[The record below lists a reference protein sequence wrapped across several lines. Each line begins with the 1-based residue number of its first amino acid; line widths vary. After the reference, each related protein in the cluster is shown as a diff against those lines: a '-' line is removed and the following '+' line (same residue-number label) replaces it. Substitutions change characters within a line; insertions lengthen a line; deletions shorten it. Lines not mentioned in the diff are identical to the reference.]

1 MPITLTCSQGHTW
14 ELLADS
20 PNGSAVP
27 CPVCGEP
34 VALPPVEGTLPL
46 LRQTPQPPDA
56 ESATPLQPLKRTT
69 DEYATLRHDSALKP
83 AAKTVGCY
91 EVPGFE
97 LLNEIGRGGMGVVWR
112 ARDLSLDREVA
123 IKFLHEKFS
132 ADSSVAERFVEEARI
147 TGQLQHPGIP
157 AVYHVGKLADGRP
170 YLAMKLIKGQT
181 LHELLAEKELPNW
194 LAIFE
199 AGCQAVGYAH
209 ARNVIDRDLK
219 PANVMVGSFGQVQVM
234 DWGLA
239 KVLSSKAIPTTERI
253 QTEPFSTDIRS
264 PRASDSSDTQ
274 AGSVI
279 GTPAFMSPEQAAGEV
294 DRIDQRSDVFAI
306 GAILCTILTG
316 KPPYQ
321 GRTAEAVRA
330 AAVLGKMDDA
340 LARLDG
346 RGAEPGLVS
355 LAKRCLAVEPN
366 DRPADA
372 SAVAADVAGLRA
384 AAEQRARDAEM
395 ERARAEVQA
404 TEQRKRRRAQL
415 ALMSV
420 IAVLLLAGGAGI
432 YVKYREA
439 TEALGQ
445 RDEAIGKRD
454 DALK

>member
-123 IKFLHEKFS
+123 IKFLHEKYP
-132 ADSSVAERFVEEARI
+132 ADSTVAERFVEEARI

-157 AVYHVGKLADGRP
+157 AVYQVGKLADGRP
-170 YLAMKLIKGQT
+170 YLAMKLIKGET
-181 LHELLAEKELPNW
+181 LSQLLTDRSASPHNW
-194 LAIFE
+194 LPVFE
-199 AGCQAVGYAH
+199 AICQAVGYAH
-209 ARNVIDRDLK
+209 ARNVIHRDLK
-219 PANVMVGSFGQVQVM
+219 PSNVMVGSFAQVQVM

-239 KVLSSKAIPTTERI
+239 KVLASGSRSHAVTHDTT
-253 QTEPFSTDIRS
+253 QPLSTDILS

-274 AGSVI
+274 AGTII
-279 GTPAFMSPEQAAGEV
+279 GTPAFIPPEQASGEI
-294 DRIDQRSDVFAI
+294 DRIDQRSDVFAL
-306 GAILCTILTG
+306 GAILCVILTG
-316 KPPYQ
+316 RPPYE
-321 GRTAEAVRA
+321 GKGAEAVRA
-330 AAVLGKMDDA
+330 AAVLGRMDDA

-346 RGAEPGLVS
+346 CGAKPELIA
-355 LAKRCLAVEPN
+355 LAKRCLACE
-366 DRPADA
+366 PAD
-372 SAVAADVAGLRA
+372 
-384 AAEQRARDAEM
+384 
-395 ERARAEVQA
+395 
-404 TEQRKRRRAQL
+404 
-415 ALMSV
+415 
-420 IAVLLLAGGAGI
+420 
-432 YVKYREA
+432 
-439 TEALGQ
+439 
-445 RDEAIGKRD
+445 
-454 DALK
+454 